1 MLVNREEKS
10 SQVEVRDEKGGVNSL
25 LDSLSVSDV
34 KSLVVIEFPEAT
46 VGNLLTVAT
55 GKGGGAC
62 E

>member
-1 MLVNREEKS
+1 M
-10 SQVEVRDEKGGVNSL
+10 RDEKGGVNSL